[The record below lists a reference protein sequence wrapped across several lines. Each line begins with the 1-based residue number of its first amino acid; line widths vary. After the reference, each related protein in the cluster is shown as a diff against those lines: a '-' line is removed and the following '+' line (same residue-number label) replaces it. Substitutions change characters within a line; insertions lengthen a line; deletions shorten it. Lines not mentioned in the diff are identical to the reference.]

1 MLRVGGIMMN
11 LFQDRF
17 FHFRFRGDLNLLYCG
32 NRENSLNHKYTHTQK
47 AYLLTYVAEGSAT
60 LSAKGKRIPL
70 KKGDFYVMFPAS
82 GVSYVTGAN
91 KPWSIRWVTLT
102 GSQLDEL
109 LPLMGFSPSHP
120 VTAVTNPQEVEEIL
134 KELFFIALKEDL
146 KSKLSALSLLYRLL
160 GAVSKSESTAF
171 PNKTV
176 SEAVD
181 YVAEHFSDEKLTVE
195 ALAARAFLNPN
206 YFSKLF
212 AKHVGIPPAKFILKT
227 RMEKAKNLLRFT
239 HLPIS
244 DIALSV
250 GFSDPLYF
258 SRAFHRFAGLS
269 PTQYRSLE

>member
-1 MLRVGGIMMN
+1 MN
-11 LFQDRF
+11 SFQDRF

-32 NRENSLNHKYTHTQK
+32 NRENSLNHKYTHTQN
-47 AYLLTYVAEGSAT
+47 AYLLTYVAEGNAT
-60 LSAKGKRIPL
+60 LSAEGKRIPL

-82 GVSYVTGAN
+82 GASYVTSAN

-102 GSQLDEL
+102 GSQPAEL
-109 LPLMGFSPSHP
+109 LPLMGFSPTHP

-160 GAVSKSESTAF
+160 GTVSKSESAVSL
-171 PNKTV
+171 NKTV

-181 YVAEHFSDEKLTVE
+181 YIAEHFSDEKLTVE
-195 ALAARAFLNPN
+195 ALSARAFLNPN

-239 HLPIS
+239 HLPIG

-258 SRAFHRFAGLS
+258 SRAFHRFTGLS
-269 PTQYRSLE
+269 PTQYRASSE